1 MFKDV
6 QLKIRPYGGLG
17 EIGSNMVAFS
27 TKLGTVIVD
36 AGILFPNEDVFEI
49 NYLIPNFD
57 EIDKSK
63 EIHIFI
69 THGHEDHI
77 GAIHHVI
84 KEFPDADIYCPKFAA
99 GLIRKKLQKRN
110 IAKHLEIYRDGM
122 SLELI
127 GLVFEPIQ
135 LNHSIPDTFGI
146 VVTTPL
152 QDKVFYASDF
162 KVDHQSEFEP
172 PFDPERVS
180 EAMSNSRTRLCLFD
194 STNILKDDKTNSE
207 SELKHDL
214 SWLIKQKR
222 RKFITLFSSN
232 IHRVKTILNLAR
244 EHKQIVVP
252 IGRSIRNYIEVAT
265 ECNILNNNELKVIRD
280 ENAVGDPNSDNIVL
294 LLTGCQGDYR
304 GALRRITSR
313 EHKQFKLKE
322 SDYVIF
328 SSKVI
333 PGNEKIV
340 YKIYNQIT
348 EQGAKV
354 ITARDF
360 NIHASGHAGQKDLIE
375 IIEAASPTHYIPIH
389 GESYFLKKH
398 QDFINE
404 NYPKVKTQLM
414 YNFSTA
420 VLNSEGDIIIEES
433 EGHDPL
439 LIHGNDL
446 EIERSKISERRKL
459 ANSGLIVLA
468 CYLNKGLVS
477 IEYKGLPDSLNKL
490 EKDFQNYITTF
501 IQSNKKA
508 DKLEMQEDLRIKCRN
523 YFKDYLGYRPIAI
536 VHVL

>member
-1 MFKDV
+1 MFKDI
-6 QLKIRPYGGLG
+6 QLKIKPYGGLG
-17 EIGSNMVAFS
+17 EIGSNMVAVS
-27 TKLGTVIVD
+27 TKLGTVIID

-49 NYLIPNFD
+49 NYLIPNFE
-57 EIDKSK
+57 EIDQTK

-84 KEFPDADIYCPKFAA
+84 KAFPEADVYCPKFAA

-110 IAKHLEIYRDGM
+110 IAKSLEIYRDGM
-122 SLELI
+122 QIDLI
-127 GLVFEPIQ
+127 GLTFEPIQ
-135 LNHSIPDTFGI
+135 VNHSIPDTFG
-146 VVTTPL
+146 VVITTPL
-152 QDKVFYASDF
+152 NDKVFYASDF
-162 KVDHQSEFEP
+162 KIDLHSQYEP
-172 PFDPERVS
+172 PFDPQRIQD
-180 EAMSNSRTRLCLFD
+180 AMENSRTRLCLFD
-194 STNILKDDKTNSE
+194 STNILKEGKTDSE

-244 EHKQIVVP
+244 EHKQLVVP

-265 ECNILNNNELKVIRD
+265 EYNLLDSSELKVIRD
-280 ENAVGDPNSDNIVL
+280 ENSVGDPNAKNLIV

-313 EHKQFKLKE
+313 EHKQFKLNE
-322 SDYVIF
+322 SDCVIF

-340 YKIYNQIT
+340 YKIYNLIT
-348 EQGAKV
+348 EQGAEV
-354 ITARDF
+354 ITAKDF
-360 NIHASGHAGQKDLIE
+360 HIHASGHAGQEDLKQ
-375 IIEAASPTHYIPIH
+375 IILAAAPTHYIPIH
-389 GESYFLKKH
+389 GESYFLHKH
-398 QDFINE
+398 REFMHE
-404 NYPKVKTQLM
+404 HFPKVETKLM

-420 VLNSEGDIIIEES
+420 SLNIDGLISIEKHD
-433 EGHDPL
+433 GHDPL

-446 EIERSKISERRKL
+446 EIERSKISERRKI
-459 ANSGLIVLA
+459 ANSGLIVLS
-468 CYLNKGLVS
+468 CHLSSSLVK
-477 IEYKGLPDSLNKL
+477 IEFRGLPESLSNL
-490 EKDFQNYITTF
+490 ENEFLIYIKSF

-508 DKLEMQEDLRIKCRN
+508 NKEDLTEDLRIKCRN
-523 YFKDYLGYRPIAI
+523 YFKNYLGYRPIAI

>member
-1 MFKDV
+1 MHKDV

-27 TKLGTVIVD
+27 TAQGTVIVD

-49 NYLIPNFD
+49 NYLIPNFE

-63 EIHIFI
+63 EVHILI

-84 KEFPDADIYCPKFAA
+84 KAFPEADIYCPKFAA
-99 GLIRKKLQKRN
+99 GLIRNKLQRRN
-110 IAKHLEIYRDGM
+110 ITKHLEIYRDGM

-127 GLVFEPIQ
+127 GLNFELVQ

-152 QDKVFYASDF
+152 QDKIFYASDF
-162 KVDHQSEFEP
+162 KVDYNAEFESS
-172 PFDPERVS
+172 FDPERIS
-180 EAMSNSRTRLCLFD
+180 EVMSNSRTRLCLFD
-194 STNILKDDKTNSE
+194 STNILKNGKTNSE

-214 SWLIKQKR
+214 SWLIKQKC

-232 IHRVKTILNLAR
+232 IHRVKTILNIAR

-252 IGRSIRNYIEVAT
+252 IGRSIKTYIKVAA
-265 ECNILNNNELKVIRD
+265 ECNLLDSNELKVIRE
-280 ENAVGDPNSDNIVL
+280 ENAVGDPNADNIVL

-313 EHKQFKLKE
+313 EHKQFKLRK

-348 EQGAKV
+348 EQGAQV
-354 ITARDF
+354 ITAHDF
-360 NIHASGHAGQKDLIE
+360 NIHASGHAGQKDLKE
-375 IIEAASPTHYIPIH
+375 IIQAAAPTHYIPIH

-398 QDFINE
+398 QDFIHE
-404 NYPKVKTQLM
+404 HYPKVHTELM

-420 VLNSEGDIIIEES
+420 ILKTDGNIDIEES

-459 ANSGLIVLA
+459 ANSGLIVLS
-468 CYLNKGLVS
+468 CYLSKGLVS
-477 IEYKGLPDSLNKL
+477 IEYKGLPESLTKL
-490 EKDFQNYITTF
+490 EQDFLNYITSF

-508 DKLEMQEDLRIKCRN
+508 IKREMQEDLRIKCRN

>member
-1 MFKDV
+1 MTKKI
-6 QLKIRPYGGLG
+6 QLEIRPFGGLG
-17 EIGSNMVAFS
+17 EIGSNMVAI
-27 TKLGTVIVD
+27 TTGIGTVIID
-36 AGILFPNEDVFEI
+36 AGILFPNEDFFDI

-57 EIDKSK
+57 EIDRTK
-63 EIHIFI
+63 EVHIFI

-84 KEFPDADIYCPKFAA
+84 KEFPKAEIYCPKFAA

-122 SLELI
+122 TLELI
-127 GLVFEPIQ
+127 GLIFEPVQ

-146 VVTTPL
+146 VITTPL
-152 QDKVFYASDF
+152 QDKIFYASDF
-162 KVDHQSEFEP
+162 KVDFDAEFEP
-172 PFDPERVS
+172 RFDPVRISDVM
-180 EAMSNSRTRLCLFD
+180 ANSRSRLCLFD
-194 STNILKDDKTNSE
+194 STNILKEGKTNSE
-207 SELKHDL
+207 SELRHDL

-252 IGRSIRNYIEVAT
+252 IGRSIRNYIEVAA
-265 ECNILNNNELKVIRD
+265 ESNLLDSNELKVIRE
-280 ENAVGDPNSDNIVL
+280 ENTVGNPNADNIVL
-294 LLTGCQGDYR
+294 LLTGCQGDYK

-313 EHKQFKLKE
+313 EHKLFKLKE
-322 SDYVIF
+322 TDYVIF

-340 YKIYNQIT
+340 YKIYNEIT
-348 EQGAKV
+348 EQGAEV

-360 NIHASGHAGQKDLIE
+360 NIHASGHAGQKDLEE
-375 IIEAASPTHYIPIH
+375 IINAVNPTHYIPIH

-404 NYPKVKTQLM
+404 KYPNVKTELL
-414 YNFSTA
+414 YNFSKALVDSSGNITIEKI
-420 VLNSEGDIIIEES
+420 EGPE
-433 EGHDPL
+433 PR
-439 LIHGNDL
+439 LIHGNDI
-446 EIERSKISERRKL
+446 EIERSKISERRKI
-459 ANSGLIVLA
+459 ANSGLIILS
-468 CYLNKGLVS
+468 CYLDKGLVM
-477 IEYKGLPDSLNKL
+477 IDYRGLPDSLGLL
-490 EKDFQNYITTF
+490 EDEFLNYIKSF

-508 DKLEMQEDLRIKCRN
+508 DKEEMQEDLRIKCRN
-523 YFKDYLGYRPIAI
+523 YFKNYLGYRPIAI